1 MIYGHMTN
9 ANRLLMKS
17 LQWKISW
24 SSHEETF
31 VNGKMTF
38 KIIFILF
45 NATRLFSYIL
55 KISVKFCFLCFQGVQ
70 KEISDIKRVKE
81 HHFLVAFSVETAKNV
96 ALENFTKCTNK
107 HTCWRFFSIK
117 LQTYSL
123 QLNSKK
129 PKKPK
134 LNSKKNFAKFLE
146 QSIFKKTSE
155 RLLLSINKNN
165 CCII

>member
-1 MIYGHMTN
+1 MFGHFTRLRLKGLMLFTGFIHDLLQEIGVIYGHMTN

-55 KISVKFCFLCFQGVQ
+55 KISVKFCFLCFQGV
-70 KEISDIKRVKE
+70 
-81 HHFLVAFSVETAKNV
+81 
-96 ALENFTKCTNK
+96 
-107 HTCWRFFSIK
+107 
-117 LQTYSL
+117 
-123 QLNSKK
+123 
-129 PKKPK
+129 
-134 LNSKKNFAKFLE
+134 
-146 QSIFKKTSE
+146 
-155 RLLLSINKNN
+155 
-165 CCII
+165 